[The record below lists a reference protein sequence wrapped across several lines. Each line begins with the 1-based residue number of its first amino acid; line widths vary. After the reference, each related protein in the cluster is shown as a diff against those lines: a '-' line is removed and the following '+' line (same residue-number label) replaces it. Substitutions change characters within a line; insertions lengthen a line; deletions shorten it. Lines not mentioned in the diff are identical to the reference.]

1 MNTQGLEVNIEYNKF
16 DIVNKQLILVYD
28 IKLVNFSDKNV
39 SKQELETKI
48 KKLIPKGEGKYI
60 RIKSLSTKNVY
71 FIFDAD
77 NWFKSK
83 LKLVDTANRY
93 VKKILLNKLPTMILN
108 NINAVDYTRI
118 IEGSFRNYLAVNQ
131 ELKQKITNS
140 VAENLPLVYYRF
152 KYDGSLNAIIVEV
165 KEQFRHNIMA
175 VLKSKKNP
183 RKELK
188 KMDFDSS
195 VETYLK
201 FVNKKKE

>member
-1 MNTQGLEVNIEYNKF
+1 MNTQSLEVNIEYDKF
-16 DIVNKQLILVYD
+16 DIVNKQLVLIYD

-60 RIKSLSTKNVY
+60 RIKYLSTKNVY

-201 FVNKKKE
+201 FVNKKKG

>member
-16 DIVNKQLILVYD
+16 DIVNKQLVLIYD

-48 KKLIPKGEGKYI
+48 KKLIPKGEDKYI

-71 FIFDAD
+71 FIFDAY

-201 FVNKKKE
+201 FVNKKKG

>member
-16 DIVNKQLILVYD
+16 DIVNKQLILIYD

-48 KKLIPKGEGKYI
+48 KKLIPKGEEKYI
-60 RIKSLSTKNVY
+60 KIKSLSTKNIY

-108 NINAVDYTRI
+108 NVNAVDYTRI

-201 FVNKKKE
+201 FVNKKKG

>member
-1 MNTQGLEVNIEYNKF
+1 MNTQSLEVNIEYNKF
-16 DIVNKQLILVYD
+16 DIVNKQLILIYD

-140 VAENLPLVYYRF
+140 VAENLPLVYYRL

-201 FVNKKKE
+201 FVNKKKG

>member
-16 DIVNKQLILVYD
+16 DIVNKQLILIYD

-71 FIFDAD
+71 FVFDAD

-108 NINAVDYTRI
+108 NINAIDYTRI

-201 FVNKKKE
+201 FVNKKKG

>member
-1 MNTQGLEVNIEYNKF
+1 MNTQGLEVNIEYDKF
-16 DIVNKQLILVYD
+16 DIVNKQLILIYD

-108 NINAVDYTRI
+108 NVNAVDYTRI

-201 FVNKKKE
+201 FVNKKKG

>member
-201 FVNKKKE
+201 FVNKKKG

>member
-16 DIVNKQLILVYD
+16 DIVNKRLILIYD

-39 SKQELETKI
+39 LKQELETKI
-48 KKLIPKGEGKYI
+48 KKLIPKGEDKYI

-71 FIFDAD
+71 FDFDAD

-201 FVNKKKE
+201 FVNKKKG

>member
-16 DIVNKQLILVYD
+16 DIVNKQLILIYD

-108 NINAVDYTRI
+108 NVNAVDYTRI

-201 FVNKKKE
+201 FVNKKKG

>member
-16 DIVNKQLILVYD
+16 DIVNKRLVLIYD
-28 IKLVNFSDKNV
+28 IKLVNFSDKNI

-48 KKLIPKGEGKYI
+48 KKLIPKGEEKYI
-60 RIKSLSTKNVY
+60 SIKSLSTKNVY
-71 FIFDAD
+71 FVFDVD

-152 KYDGSLNAIIVEV
+152 KYDGSLNAIIIEV

>member
-1 MNTQGLEVNIEYNKF
+1 MNTQDLEVNIEYNKF
-16 DIVNKQLILVYD
+16 DIVNKQLILIYD

-108 NINAVDYTRI
+108 NVNAVDYTRI

-201 FVNKKKE
+201 FVNKKKG

>member
-1 MNTQGLEVNIEYNKF
+1 MNTQSLEVNIEYNKF
-16 DIVNKQLILVYD
+16 DIVNKQLILIYD

-108 NINAVDYTRI
+108 NVNAVDYTRI

-165 KEQFRHNIMA
+165 KEQFRYNIMA

-188 KMDFDSS
+188 KIDFDSS

-201 FVNKKKE
+201 FVNKKKG

>member
-16 DIVNKQLILVYD
+16 DIVNKQLILIYD

-71 FIFDAD
+71 FVFDAD

-108 NINAVDYTRI
+108 NVNAVDYTRI

-201 FVNKKKE
+201 FVNKKKG

>member
-1 MNTQGLEVNIEYNKF
+1 MNTQSLEVNIEYNKF
-16 DIVNKQLILVYD
+16 DIVNKQLILIYD

-108 NINAVDYTRI
+108 NVNAVDYTRI

-140 VAENLPLVYYRF
+140 VDENLPLVYYRF
-152 KYDGSLNAIIVEV
+152 QYDGSLNAIIVEV

-201 FVNKKKE
+201 FVNKKKR

>member
-16 DIVNKQLILVYD
+16 DIVNKQLILIYD

-60 RIKSLSTKNVY
+60 KIKSLSTKNVY

>member
-16 DIVNKQLILVYD
+16 DIVNKQLILIYD

-140 VAENLPLVYYRF
+140 VAENLPLVYYRL

-201 FVNKKKE
+201 FVNKKKG

>member
-16 DIVNKQLILVYD
+16 DIVNKQLILIYD

-60 RIKSLSTKNVY
+60 KIKSLSTKNVY

-108 NINAVDYTRI
+108 NINAVDYNRI

>member
-16 DIVNKQLILVYD
+16 DIVNKQLILIYD

-48 KKLIPKGEGKYI
+48 KKLIPKGEEKYI
-60 RIKSLSTKNVY
+60 SIKSLSTKNVY
-71 FIFDAD
+71 FVFDVD

-175 VLKSKKNP
+175 VLKSRKNP

>member
-1 MNTQGLEVNIEYNKF
+1 MNTQDLEVNIEYNKF
-16 DIVNKQLILVYD
+16 DIVNKQLILIYD

-71 FIFDAD
+71 FDFDAD

-201 FVNKKKE
+201 FVNKKKG

>member
-16 DIVNKQLILVYD
+16 DIVNKQLILIYD

-108 NINAVDYTRI
+108 NVNAVDYTRI

-152 KYDGSLNAIIVEV
+152 KYDGSLNAIIIEV

-201 FVNKKKE
+201 FVNKKKG

>member
-16 DIVNKQLILVYD
+16 DIVNKQLILIYD

-48 KKLIPKGEGKYI
+48 KKLIPKGEEKYI
-60 RIKSLSTKNVY
+60 SIKSLSTKNVY
-71 FIFDAD
+71 FVFDVD

-108 NINAVDYTRI
+108 NVNAVDYTRI

>member
-16 DIVNKQLILVYD
+16 DIVNKQLVLIYD

>member
-16 DIVNKQLILVYD
+16 DIVNKQLILIYD

-108 NINAVDYTRI
+108 NVNAVDYTRI
-118 IEGSFRNYLAVNQ
+118 IECSFRNYLAVNQ

-201 FVNKKKE
+201 FVNKKKG

>member
-16 DIVNKQLILVYD
+16 DIVNKQLILIYD

-108 NINAVDYTRI
+108 NVNAVNYTRI

-201 FVNKKKE
+201 FVNKKKG

>member
-1 MNTQGLEVNIEYNKF
+1 MNSQGLEVNIEYNKF
-16 DIVNKQLILVYD
+16 DIVNKRLILIYD
-28 IKLVNFSDKNV
+28 IKLVNFSDKNI
-39 SKQELETKI
+39 SKQELEIKI
-48 KKLIPKGEGKYI
+48 KKLIPKGEEKYI

-71 FIFDAD
+71 FVFDAD
-77 NWFKSK
+77 NWFKSR

-108 NINAVDYTRI
+108 NINAIDYTRI

-201 FVNKKKE
+201 FVNKKKG

>member
-16 DIVNKQLILVYD
+16 DIVNKQLVLIYD
-28 IKLVNFSDKNV
+28 IKLVNFSDKNI

-48 KKLIPKGEGKYI
+48 KKLIPKGEEKYI
-60 RIKSLSTKNVY
+60 SIKSFSTKNVS

-108 NINAVDYTRI
+108 NINAIDYTRI
-118 IEGSFRNYLAVNQ
+118 IEGSFRNYLVVNQ

-201 FVNKKKE
+201 FVNKKKG

>member
-16 DIVNKQLILVYD
+16 DIVNKQLILIYD

-48 KKLIPKGEGKYI
+48 KKLIPKGEEKYI
-60 RIKSLSTKNVY
+60 SIKSLSTKNVY
-71 FIFDAD
+71 FVFDVD

-175 VLKSKKNP
+175 VLKSRKNP

-201 FVNKKKE
+201 FVNKKKG

>member
-16 DIVNKQLILVYD
+16 DIVNKQLILIYD

-60 RIKSLSTKNVY
+60 KIKSLSTKNVY
-71 FIFDAD
+71 FVFDAD

>member
-16 DIVNKQLILVYD
+16 DIVNKQLVLIYD

-71 FIFDAD
+71 FVFDAD

-201 FVNKKKE
+201 LVNKKKE

>member
-1 MNTQGLEVNIEYNKF
+1 MNTQSLEVNIEYNKF
-16 DIVNKQLILVYD
+16 DIVNKQLILIYD

-48 KKLIPKGEGKYI
+48 KKLIPKGESKYI

-108 NINAVDYTRI
+108 NVNAVDYTRI

-175 VLKSKKNP
+175 VLKSKNNP

-201 FVNKKKE
+201 FVNKKKG

>member
-16 DIVNKQLILVYD
+16 DIVNKQLVLIYD

-201 FVNKKKE
+201 FVNKKKG

>member
-16 DIVNKQLILVYD
+16 DIVNKRLVLIYD
-28 IKLVNFSDKNV
+28 IKLVNFSDKNI

-48 KKLIPKGEGKYI
+48 KKLIPKGEEKYI
-60 RIKSLSTKNVY
+60 SIKSLSTKNVY
-71 FIFDAD
+71 FVFDVD

-108 NINAVDYTRI
+108 NTNAVDYTRI

>member
-16 DIVNKQLILVYD
+16 DIVNKQLILIYD
-28 IKLVNFSDKNV
+28 VKLVNFSDKNV

-48 KKLIPKGEGKYI
+48 KKLIPKGEWKYI
-60 RIKSLSTKNVY
+60 KIKSLSTKNVY

-108 NINAVDYTRI
+108 NVNAVDYTRI

>member
-16 DIVNKQLILVYD
+16 DIVNKQLILIYD

-201 FVNKKKE
+201 FVNKKKG